1 MKNTIKIRK
10 SEDGSKSRIVEG
22 TAIVFNSPS
31 SPIGGE
37 YIEYIMPSA
46 VTEELIKSSD
56 IFCYLDHNKDRGV
69 LARSR
74 YGEGSLSLSIEKDG
88 LHYSFEAPHTQ
99 LGDELLNYIE
109 RGEICTSSFG
119 FRLPVDGSGAEWSRN
134 EKNELICH
142 VTKIAELTDVSPVF
156 EPAYLASDCHI
167 RNKLENIKKIDEK
180 LDVIKNEFEFL

>member
-1 MKNTIKIRK
+1 M
-10 SEDGSKSRIVEG
+10 
-22 TAIVFNSPS
+22 
-31 SPIGGE
+31 
-37 YIEYIMPSA
+37 
-46 VTEELIKSSD
+46 
-56 IFCYLDHNKDRGV
+56 
-69 LARSR
+69 
-74 YGEGSLSLSIEKDG
+74 SLSIEKDG

-119 FRLPVDGSGAEWSRN
+119 FRLPIDGSGAEWSRN